1 MVQMT
6 PEARAQLEAF
16 KAVKVK
22 HPRLEEVDRVVTQ
35 TIEEPAGATH
45 LLLYGPSGVGKST
58 VTKRLTERFVAAER
72 DRAVIPV
79 VWVEARPSDTG
90 VYARLDYYRQVLA
103 ALQDHAA
110 VNDRLLHLALTVRP
124 NRKKVEAS
132 EWLAMREAV
141 EYALALLQVKAVVID
156 EAQHLLQ
163 VTAPLRPV
171 DQLDWLKSLTNRTQV
186 LHVLVGP
193 YDLCE
198 VRNLSGQAARRGR
211 DVHFPRY
218 HIARHEDRQAFV
230 GALRYLLAHVPLT
243 CDVDSLL
250 VHWRWLAEGSIGC
263 IGILRD
269 WLVDTVA
276 TLLAEGE
283 PVLTLEALQAQALA
297 VGQRVRLEMDART
310 GERQVEESQTHSY
323 HQLQQL
329 LGTPARGQLAAAGAA
344 TRRALRPSVAMPPHD
359 APAAPTPSQPTT
371 LRRRI
376 ERAPARDPVGGGIS
390 ETPVNK
396 CVFRGMITLVPAAM
410 REAGVAKVECPEC
423 TTMRSLPLRG
433 ETVRFPPHDKRK
445 TRTPPREARWVQRG
459 TTWELVEP

>member
-1 MVQMT
+1 MAGMT
-6 PEARAQLEAF
+6 PEARGRLDAF
-16 KAVKVK
+16 KAVRVK
-22 HPRLEEVDRVVTQ
+22 HPRLEDVDRVVTQ

-58 VTKRLTERFVAAER
+58 VAKRLTERFVAAER
-72 DRAVIPV
+72 DQALIPV

-90 VYARLDYYRQVLA
+90 VYARLDYYRQVLT
-103 ALQDHAA
+103 ALQGHAA
-110 VNDRLLHLALTVRP
+110 VHDRLMHLALTARSS
-124 NRKKVEAS
+124 RKKVEAS
-132 EWLAMREAV
+132 EWLDMREAV
-141 EYALALLQVKAVVID
+141 EYALALVQVKAVVID

-211 DVHFPRY
+211 DLHFPRY
-218 HIARHEDRQAFV
+218 HVARPDERLAFV
-230 GALRYLLAHVPLT
+230 GALRYLLAQVPLT
-243 CDVDSLL
+243 CDVDGLL
-250 VHWRWLAEGSIGC
+250 THWRWFAEGSIGC

-276 TLLAEGE
+276 ALLAEGA
-283 PVLTLEALQAQALA
+283 PVLTLEALQAHALA

-310 GERQVEESQTHSY
+310 GERKVEESQAHSH

-329 LGTPARGQLAAAGAA
+329 LGTTARGQAAGAPMP
-344 TRRALRPSVAMPPHD
+344 LHGPSAPP
-359 APAAPTPSQPTT
+359 
-371 LRRRI
+371 RRRI
-376 ERAPARDPVGGGIS
+376 ERAPARDPVGGGLS
-390 ETPVNK
+390 APSASK
-396 CVFRGMITLVPAAM
+396 CAFRGLIALVPAAM

-445 TRTPPREARWVQRG
+445 TRTPPREARWVQQG
-459 TTWELVEP
+459 TTWAVLGP

>member
-1 MVQMT
+1 MARMT
-6 PEARAQLEAF
+6 PEARARLEAF

-35 TIEEPAGATH
+35 TIEEPAGSTH

-58 VTKRLTERFVAAER
+58 VTKRLTERFIAAER
-72 DRAVIPV
+72 DRAIVPV

-110 VNDRLLHLALTVRP
+110 VKDRLMHLALTARP
-124 NRKKVEAS
+124 SRKRLDAG
-132 EWLAMREAV
+132 EWLDMREAV
-141 EYALALLQVKAVVID
+141 EYALVLLQVKAVVID
-156 EAQHLLQ
+156 EAQHLMQ

-171 DQLDWLKSLTNRTQV
+171 DQLDWLKSMTNRTQV

-193 YDLCE
+193 YDLFDF
-198 VRNLSGQAARRGR
+198 RNLSGQAARRGR

-218 HIARHEDRQAFV
+218 HMARKEERQEFV

-243 CDVDSLL
+243 CDVEGLL
-250 VHWRWLAEGSIGC
+250 AHWRWFAEWSVGC

-276 TLLAEGE
+276 ALDTEGE
-283 PVLTLEALQAQALA
+283 PILTVEALQDHALA
-297 VGQRVRLEMDART
+297 VGQRVRLEMEART
-310 GERQVEESQTHSY
+310 GERKVEDGKAHS
-323 HQLQQL
+323 HQQLQAL
-329 LGTPARGQLAAAGAA
+329 LGTSTRGQLAASRAA
-344 TRRALRPSVAMPPHD
+344 TSSVLLPP
-359 APAAPTPSQPTT
+359 APPLPPRESSSNTPSKPT
-371 LRRRI
+371 RPRHRI
-376 ERAPARDPVGGGIS
+376 ERAPARDPVGANIS
-390 ETPVNK
+390 ATPANK
-396 CVFRGMITLVPAAM
+396 CAFMGLLALLPTAM

-445 TRTPPREARWVQRG
+445 TRTPAREARWIKRG
-459 TTWELVEP
+459 AAWELVGP

>member
-1 MVQMT
+1 MARMT
-6 PEARAQLEAF
+6 PEARVRLEAF

-35 TIEEPAGATH
+35 TIEEHAGATH

-72 DRAVIPV
+72 DRAIIPV

-110 VNDRLLHLALTVRP
+110 VHDRLLHLALTARP

-132 EWLAMREAV
+132 EWLDMREAV
-141 EYALALLQVKAVVID
+141 EYALELLQVKAVVID
-156 EAQHLLQ
+156 EAQHLMQ

-193 YDLCE
+193 YDLCDI
-198 VRNLSGQAARRGR
+198 RNLSGQAARRGR
-211 DVHFPRY
+211 DLHFPRY
-218 HIARHEDRQAFV
+218 HIARHEERQEFV
-230 GALRYLLAHVPLT
+230 GALRYLLEHVPLA
-243 CDVDSLL
+243 CDVDGVLA
-250 VHWRWLAEGSIGC
+250 HWRWFAEGSLGC

-276 TLLAEGE
+276 ALLIEGGTTL
-283 PVLTLEALQAQALA
+283 TIEALQAHALA

-310 GERQVEESQTHSY
+310 GERKVEESQAHSH

-329 LGTPARGQLAAAGAA
+329 LGTAARGQLAASGGA
-344 TRRALRPSVAMPPHD
+344 TSRALPPPAPAMPQR
-359 APAAPTPSQPTT
+359 APTATTPSQQRP
-371 LRRRI
+371 RI
-376 ERAPARDPVGGGIS
+376 ERAPARDPVGAGLRG
-390 ETPVNK
+390 TPANK
-396 CVFRGMITLVPAAM
+396 CAFKGIIALVPAAM
-410 REAGVAKVECPEC
+410 REAGVVKVECPEC

-433 ETVRFPPHDKRK
+433 EIVRFPPHDQRK
-445 TRTPPREARWVQRG
+445 TRTPPREARWVRRG
-459 TTWELVEP
+459 PTWELVGP

>member
-1 MVQMT
+1 MARMT
-6 PEARAQLEAF
+6 PEARARLEAF

-22 HPRLEEVDRVVTQ
+22 HPRLEEVDRLVTQ

-45 LLLYGPSGVGKST
+45 LLLYGPSGVDKST

-72 DRAVIPV
+72 DPAIIPV

-90 VYARLDYYRQVLA
+90 VYARLDYYRQVLT

-110 VNDRLLHLALTVRP
+110 VHDRLMHLALMARP
-124 NRKKVEAS
+124 RRTKVEAI
-132 EWLAMREAV
+132 EWLDMREAV
-141 EYALALLQVKAVVID
+141 EYALKLLQVKAVVID
-156 EAQHLLQ
+156 EAQHLLH

-198 VRNLSGQAARRGR
+198 VPNLSGQAARRGR
-211 DVHFPRY
+211 DLHFPRY
-218 HIARHEDRQAFV
+218 HIARHAERQEFV
-230 GALRYLLAHVPLT
+230 GALRYLLAQVPLT
-243 CDVDSLL
+243 CDVDGLL
-250 VHWRWLAEGSIGC
+250 ARWRWFAEGSIGC

-276 TLLAEGE
+276 ALLAEGE
-283 PVLTLEALQAQALA
+283 SVLTLEALQAHALA

-310 GERQVEESQTHSY
+310 GERTVEESQAHS
-323 HQLQQL
+323 HQQLQQL
-329 LGTPARGQLAAAGAA
+329 LGTAARGQLTAAGAA
-344 TRRALRPSVAMPPHD
+344 TSRALLPPAAMPPH
-359 APAAPTPSQPTT
+359 APSATT
-371 LRRRI
+371 TSPQTTSRRRI
-376 ERAPARDPVGGGIS
+376 ERAPARDPVGASIS
-390 ETPVNK
+390 VTPANK
-396 CVFRGMITLVPAAM
+396 CAFRGMIALVPAAM
-410 REAGVAKVECPEC
+410 QEAGVAKVECPEC

-445 TRTPPREARWVQRG
+445 TRTPPRAARWVKRG
-459 TTWELVEP
+459 TTWELVGP

>member
-1 MVQMT
+1 MARMT
-6 PEARAQLEAF
+6 PEARARLEAF

-22 HPRLEEVDRVVTQ
+22 HPRLEEVDLLVTQ
-35 TIEEPAGATH
+35 MIEEPAGATH

-58 VTKRLTERFVAAER
+58 VTKRLTERFVTAER
-72 DRAVIPV
+72 DRAIVPV

-90 VYARLDYYRQVLA
+90 VYARLDYYRQVLT

-110 VNDRLLHLALTVRP
+110 VHDRLMHLALTARP
-124 NRKKVEAS
+124 RRKQVEAS
-132 EWLAMREAV
+132 EWLDMREAV
-141 EYALALLQVKAVVID
+141 EYALELVQVKAVVID
-156 EAQHLLQ
+156 EAQHRLQ

-211 DVHFPRY
+211 DLHFPRY
-218 HIARHEDRQAFV
+218 HIARHEERQAFV
-230 GALRYLLAHVPLT
+230 GALRYLLAQVPLT
-243 CDVDSLL
+243 CEVDGLL
-250 VHWRWLAEGSIGC
+250 THWRWFAEGSIGC

-276 TLLAEGE
+276 ALLAEGE
-283 PVLTLEALQAQALA
+283 VVLTLEALHAHALA
-297 VGQRVRLEMDART
+297 VGQRVRLEMEART
-310 GERQVEESQTHSY
+310 GERKVEESQAHSH

-329 LGTPARGQLAAAGAA
+329 LGTAARGQLAATGAA
-344 TRRALRPSVAMPPHD
+344 PSRALRSPAPVLPPH
-359 APAAPTPSQPTT
+359 APSTTRAHQTTP
-371 LRRRI
+371 RHRI
-376 ERAPARDPVGGGIS
+376 ERAPARDPVGAGIS
-390 ETPVNK
+390 VTPADK
-396 CVFRGMITLVPAAM
+396 CPFRGLIALVPAAM

-423 TTMRSLPLRG
+423 TTRRSLPLRG

-445 TRTPPREARWVQRG
+445 TRTPPREARWVKRG
-459 TTWELVEP
+459 TTWELVGP

>member
-1 MVQMT
+1 MARMT
-6 PEARAQLEAF
+6 PEARARLEAF

-35 TIEEPAGATH
+35 AIEEHAGATH

-58 VTKRLTERFVAAER
+58 VTKRLTERFVAAEH
-72 DRAVIPV
+72 DRAIIPV

-90 VYARLDYYRQVLA
+90 VYARLDYYRQILA

-110 VNDRLLHLALTVRP
+110 VHDRLLHLALTGRP
-124 NRKKVEAS
+124 SRKKVEAS
-132 EWLAMREAV
+132 EWLDRREAV
-141 EYALALLQVKAVVID
+141 EYALARLQVKAVVID
-156 EAQHLLQ
+156 EAQHLMQ

-193 YDLCE
+193 YDLFE

-218 HIARHEDRQAFV
+218 HVARHEERQEFV
-230 GALRYLLAHVPLT
+230 GALRYLLAQVPLA
-243 CDVDSLL
+243 CDVDGLL
-250 VHWRWLAEGSIGC
+250 AHWRWFAEGSIGC

-276 TLLAEGE
+276 ALLLEGGTT
-283 PVLTLEALQAQALA
+283 LTLEALQAHALE

-310 GERQVEESQTHSY
+310 GEHNVEESRAHSY

-329 LGTPARGQLAAAGAA
+329 LGTTARGHPDAAGAA
-344 TRRALRPSVAMPPHD
+344 TGKALQPPVPAMPHPV
-359 APAAPTPSQPTT
+359 PSATTLAQPTT
-371 LRRRI
+371 RRPRI
-376 ERAPARDPVGGGIS
+376 ERAPARDPVGGGLS
-390 ETPVNK
+390 GPPANK
-396 CVFRGMITLVPAAM
+396 CAFRGLIVLGPAA
-410 REAGVAKVECPEC
+410 RRDAGVAKVECPEC

-433 ETVRFPPHDKRK
+433 ETVRFPPHDQRK
-445 TRTPPREARWVQRG
+445 TRTPPREARWVKRG
-459 TTWELVEP
+459 TTWELVSP

>member
-1 MVQMT
+1 MARMT
-6 PEARAQLEAF
+6 PEARARLEAF

-72 DRAVIPV
+72 DPAIIPV

-90 VYARLDYYRQVLA
+90 VYARLDYYRQVLT
-103 ALQDHAA
+103 ALQAHTA
-110 VNDRLLHLALTVRP
+110 VNDRLMHLALTARP
-124 NRKKVEAS
+124 SRKKVEAS
-132 EWLAMREAV
+132 EWLDMREAV
-141 EYALALLQVKAVVID
+141 EYALELLRVKAVVID

-211 DVHFPRY
+211 DLHFPRY
-218 HIARHEDRQAFV
+218 HIARHEERQEFV
-230 GALRYLLAHVPLT
+230 GALRYLLARVPLT
-243 CDVDSLL
+243 CDVNGLL
-250 VHWRWLAEGSIGC
+250 TRWRWFAEWSIGC

-276 TLLAEGE
+276 ALLAEGE
-283 PVLTLEALQAQALA
+283 PVLTMEALHAHALA

-310 GERQVEESQTHSY
+310 GERKVEESQAHSH

-329 LGTPARGQLAAAGAA
+329 LGTTARGQLAAAGAA
-344 TRRALRPSVAMPPHD
+344 TSRALLP
-359 APAAPTPSQPTT
+359 PAAMLPHAPSATTPSQHTT
-371 LRRRI
+371 PRRRI
-376 ERAPARDPVGGGIS
+376 ERAPARDLVGAGIS
-390 ETPVNK
+390 ETPANQ
-396 CVFRGMITLVPAAM
+396 CAFRGMIALVPAAM

-445 TRTPPREARWVQRG
+445 TRTPPRAARWVKRG
-459 TTWELVEP
+459 TTWELVGP

>member
-1 MVQMT
+1 MAGMT
-6 PEARAQLEAF
+6 PEARGRLDAF
-16 KAVKVK
+16 KAVRVK
-22 HPRLEEVDRVVTQ
+22 HPRLEDVDRVVTQ

-58 VTKRLTERFVAAER
+58 VAKRLTERFVAAER
-72 DRAVIPV
+72 DQALIPV

-90 VYARLDYYRQVLA
+90 VYARLDYYRQVLT
-103 ALQDHAA
+103 ALQGHAA
-110 VNDRLLHLALTVRP
+110 VHDRLMHLALTARSS
-124 NRKKVEAS
+124 RKKVEAS
-132 EWLAMREAV
+132 EWLDMREAI
-141 EYALALLQVKAVVID
+141 EYALELVQVKAVVID

-211 DVHFPRY
+211 DLHFPRY
-218 HIARHEDRQAFV
+218 HVARPDERQAFV
-230 GALRYLLAHVPLT
+230 GALRYLLAQVPLT
-243 CDVDSLL
+243 CDVDGLL
-250 VHWRWLAEGSIGC
+250 THWRWFAEGSIGC

-276 TLLAEGE
+276 ALLAEGA
-283 PVLTLEALQAQALA
+283 PVLTLEALQAHALA

-310 GERQVEESQTHSY
+310 GERKVEESQAHSH

-329 LGTPARGQLAAAGAA
+329 LGTTARGQAAGA
-344 TRRALRPSVAMPPHD
+344 PMPPHGPS
-359 APAAPTPSQPTT
+359 APP
-371 LRRRI
+371 RRRI
-376 ERAPARDPVGGGIS
+376 ERAPARDPVGGGLS
-390 ETPVNK
+390 APSASK
-396 CVFRGMITLVPAAM
+396 CAFRGLIALVPAAM

-445 TRTPPREARWVQRG
+445 TRTPPREARWVQQG
-459 TTWELVEP
+459 TTWAVLGP

>member
-1 MVQMT
+1 MT
-6 PEARAQLEAF
+6 PEARARLEAF

-22 HPRLEEVDRVVTQ
+22 HPRLEDVDRVVTQ
-35 TIEEPAGATH
+35 AIEEPAGATH
-45 LLLYGPSGVGKST
+45 LLLYGPTGVGKST
-58 VTKRLTERFVAAER
+58 VAKRLTERFVTAER
-72 DRAVIPV
+72 DRARVPV

-90 VYARLDYYRQVLA
+90 VYARLDYYRQVLT

-110 VNDRLLHLALTVRP
+110 VHDRLMHLALMARP
-124 NRKKVEAS
+124 RRKKVEAS
-132 EWLAMREAV
+132 EWLDMREAV
-141 EYALALLQVKAVVID
+141 EYALELVQVKAVVID

-211 DVHFPRY
+211 DLHFPRY
-218 HIARHEDRQAFV
+218 HIARHEERQAFV
-230 GALRYLLAHVPLT
+230 GALRYLLAQVPLT
-243 CDVDSLL
+243 CDVDGLL
-250 VHWRWLAEGSIGC
+250 THWRWFAEGSIGC

-276 TLLAEGE
+276 ALLAEGE
-283 PVLTLEALQAQALA
+283 PVLTLEALHAHALA
-297 VGQRVRLEMDART
+297 VGQRVRLEMEART
-310 GERQVEESQTHSY
+310 GERKVEESQAHSH

-329 LGTPARGQLAAAGAA
+329 LGTAARGQRTAAGAA
-344 TRRALRPSVAMPPHD
+344 PSRALRSPASALPPH
-359 APAAPTPSQPTT
+359 TPSATT
-371 LRRRI
+371 PAPQTTPRPRV
-376 ERAPARDPVGGGIS
+376 ERAPVRDPVGTDLS
-390 ETPVNK
+390 APPANK
-396 CVFRGMITLVPAAM
+396 CVFRGLIVLGPPAM
-410 REAGVAKVECPEC
+410 RDAGVAKVECPEC

-433 ETVRFPPHDKRK
+433 GTVRFPPHDKRK
-445 TRTPPREARWVQRG
+445 TRTPPREARWIQRE